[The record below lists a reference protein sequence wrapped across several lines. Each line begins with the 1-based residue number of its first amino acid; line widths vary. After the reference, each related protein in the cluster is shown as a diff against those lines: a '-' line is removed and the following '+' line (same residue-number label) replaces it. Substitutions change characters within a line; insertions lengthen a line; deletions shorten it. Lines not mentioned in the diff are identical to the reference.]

1 MVDIYLRPKGVSEDT
16 WQRLLFHY
24 PDTVKRIHN
33 IAASSDFIYGGK
45 TNYRGKTKYDAINEQ
60 IKTVVI
66 FFQYREI
73 LSIWRD
79 QLLSTT
85 QADST
90 PKLAP
95 IKNRKEI
102 TCQLMSI
109 AVKNVE
115 TNLKKSNG

>member
-1 MVDIYLRPKGVSEDT
+1 MIDIYLRPKGVSEDT

-60 IKTVVI
+60 IKTVVV
-66 FFQYREI
+66 FLQYREV

-85 QADST
+85 QADPT
-90 PKLAP
+90 PKLTP
-95 IKNRKEI
+95 NNI
-102 TCQLMSI
+102 TRQIVICKI
-109 AVKNVE
+109 
-115 TNLKKSNG
+115 